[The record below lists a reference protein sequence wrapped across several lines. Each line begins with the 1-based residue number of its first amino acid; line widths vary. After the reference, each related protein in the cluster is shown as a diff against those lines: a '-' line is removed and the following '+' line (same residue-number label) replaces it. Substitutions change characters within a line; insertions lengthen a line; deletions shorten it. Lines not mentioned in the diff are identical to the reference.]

1 MMNSRRWVKPLVQF
15 ERWRGLLLTM
25 LGAAASSSY
34 GQQAAQPTAADFH
47 EGDRWEWRQVD
58 SHSKVESGQFSRT
71 IVARDG
77 ELRVS
82 DSACGELPLASAFTL
97 DCDKVA
103 AKPWRAWPLEV
114 GRKWST
120 DVDWTRAD
128 GASGNTR
135 QDAVVAALE
144 EVTVPAGTYKA
155 YRIELDGWYR
165 NSRGGHGH
173 QRDVFWYVPELHADV
188 KHTRD
193 DGYNQY
199 TRELVTFRPAT
210 P

>member
-1 MMNSRRWVKPLVQF
+1 MMNSRQRLKPFMLF
-15 ERWRGLLLTM
+15 ERGRATLLATLV
-25 LGAAASSSY
+25 AAASSSY
-34 GQQAAQPTAADFH
+34 GQQVARPAAADFH
-47 EGDRWEWRQVD
+47 AGDRWEWRQVD
-58 SHSKVESGQFSRT
+58 SHSKGETGRFTRT

-77 ELRVS
+77 ELRIA
-82 DSACGELPLASAFTL
+82 DSVCGEMSLASAFTL

-120 DVDWTRAD
+120 DVDWTRPD
-128 GASGNTR
+128 GASGNTS

-144 EVTVPAGTYKA
+144 DVTVPAGTYKA

-165 NSRGGHGH
+165 NSRGGHGR

-199 TRELVTFRPAT
+199 TRELVSFRPAT